1 MTRIKY
7 VDSTKSLYGLKQF
20 PQVWFDKFTKVVK
33 HSGYVQ
39 AQIDHTL
46 FIKHKE
52 SGKIAVLL
60 VYVDNNI
67 ATGNDRKEIKT
78 LKASLCKVFELKDL
92 GTLRYYLGMEVARS
106 QAKISTSQRK
116 YNLDLLQEIGI
127 SGYRPTNNPIEPK
140 RELGLEED
148 AISVDRERYQ
158 HLVGKMIYLSHTRPD
173 IAFVVS
179 LINQFM
185 HSPREKHLEVV
196 YRILRYLK
204 GTLEKAYSSKE

>member
-1 MTRIKY
+1 M
-7 VDSTKSLYGLKQF
+7 
-20 PQVWFDKFTKVVK
+20 
-33 HSGYVQ
+33 
-39 AQIDHTL
+39 
-46 FIKHKE
+46 
-52 SGKIAVLL
+52 
-60 VYVDNNI
+60 
-67 ATGNDRKEIKT
+67 
-78 LKASLCKVFELKDL
+78 FELKDL

-106 QAKISTSQRK
+106 RAKISTSQRK

-158 HLVGKMIYLSHTRPD
+158 HLVGKMIYLYHTRPD
-173 IAFVVS
+173 IAFVAS

-185 HSPREKHLEVV
+185 HSPREKHLEAV